1 MVNRLVN
8 SSISIMTILLHV
20 SHILGYVTGC
30 SDPIFR
36 LSDEASPI
44 ALRSVCSQALPGL
57 VKFKKEC

>member
-1 MVNRLVN
+1 M
-8 SSISIMTILLHV
+8 SIMTILLHV